1 MHKQHSCIEELML
14 LPVLS
19 ELLVFCRLS
28 LGAETSTRSTGMQH
42 SRGEQQQQQ
51 PEQPVLVSSWADVV
65 SVHLTIQFALSLQFC
80 S

>member
-28 LGAETSTRSTGMQH
+28 LEAETSTRSTGMQH
-42 SRGEQQQQQ
+42 SRGEQQQQQQQQQ

-65 SVHLTIQFALSLQFC
+65 SVHLTIQFA
-80 S
+80 